1 MDQSVEMG
9 RKMGVELAT
18 GSRTGHEAIATGKEY
33 FG

>member
-9 RKMGVELAT
+9 RKLGIELAT
-18 GSRTGHEAIATGKEY
+18 GQQTDHERVATGKEY